1 MIDTLAHQLRIGILL
16 MIQPPEW
23 CSENVTKFPVQETL
37 GRFLSD
43 IYIIE
48 TVHIDAVNYG
58 LPVGRLRSYTIGR
71 HRMKCMLL
79 EKPISSSFQDFVSL
93 LQRPCNFPWQE
104 LWWMHDQSYSHLWET
119 AEKEMN
125 VELTWASSR
134 ASVAPVQESDANQ
147 HDYQRLRW
155 FKALTETE
163 QDNANIYE
171 IRWPGRAFSLTQSAT
186 EHATKSTTKYL
197 QTFIHNFGLLWSW
210 SSNPPRWLTASE
222 ALTGMGW
229 PVYPPLM
236 TELGINP
243 TSPRARGFLLTSFD
257 VCRDDRKPQTV
268 RSQCGNSD
276 CLVLAAVVELFCLLN
291 TKTLGCA

>member
-1 MIDTLAHQLRIGILL
+1 M
-16 MIQPPEW
+16 
-23 CSENVTKFPVQETL
+23 TKFPVQETL

-71 HRMKCMLL
+71 HRMKCPLL

-104 LWWMHDQSYSHLWET
+104 LWWMHDQTCSHLWET

-125 VELTWASSR
+125 VELTWAMSR
-134 ASVAPVQESDANQ
+134 ASVTPVQESDVNRVNQ

-155 FKALTETE
+155 FRALTETE

-171 IRWPGRAFSLTQSAT
+171 IRWPGRAFSLTVSHRT
-186 EHATKSTTKYL
+186 CNKINRKV
-197 QTFIHNFGLLWSW
+197 
-210 SSNPPRWLTASE
+210 SSN
-222 ALTGMGW
+222 
-229 PVYPPLM
+229 VYTQLW
-236 TELGINP
+236 
-243 TSPRARGFLLTSFD
+243 
-257 VCRDDRKPQTV
+257 V
-268 RSQCGNSD
+268 
-276 CLVLAAVVELFCLLN
+276 VVELVFQS
-291 TKTLGCA
+291 TTLAYCK